1 MPKFTRMEPS
11 DVLIG
16 RARSA
21 AAERAQYVEA
31 VSGSDAGKI
40 ELGRGEN
47 PSRVKR
53 LLSEAAREAGTK
65 VRSSWRTSRSVSC
78 SGRRSGAST
87 TRPRAR
93 PPSRLLRRSGGAPE
107 AHEPR
112 HSRGSTMGMRATKK
126 PRGQPG
132 LSAPLGWAVASASW
146 GGTLLGLVTPGP
158 CVGAGPLRLA
168 PCRALLGESAEVWV
182 GGVRRELSCL
192 PASLAAARHSPA

>member
-65 VRSSWRTSRSVSC
+65 VRSSWEDKSQRVLLWKKV
-78 SGRRSGAST
+78 GR
-87 TRPRAR
+87 
-93 PPSRLLRRSGGAPE
+93 
-107 AHEPR
+107 
-112 HSRGSTMGMRATKK
+112 
-126 PRGQPG
+126 
-132 LSAPLGWAVASASW
+132 
-146 GGTLLGLVTPGP
+146 
-158 CVGAGPLRLA
+158 
-168 PCRALLGESAEVWV
+168 
-182 GGVRRELSCL
+182 
-192 PASLAAARHSPA
+192 